1 MKEPDKKISILYL
14 DDEQQNLS
22 AFKASFR
29 RKYDILL
36 ANNAEDAFDILEENS
51 PEIIIADHR
60 MPKMTGVEFFEKV
73 KEDFPNPT
81 RILLTAY
88 TSSQTVIDAVNKGH
102 IDRYLMKPWDPILIE
117 STINSCYQ
125 MFLTRVE
132 LQDKN
137 EELKRTNEELNRFV
151 YSVSHDLR
159 APLMSLLGLIHLVR
173 IEEKPQEQGQFFDLM
188 EKSVHKMDNYIQTT
202 LEYYRNFKSEITVET
217 IDVKTLVN
225 ELTESLKSYNDH
237 VEFVTEVD
245 ESIDSVTDKMRLKI
259 IIGNILS
266 NAVKYGRK
274 PDHVGDVIIELS
286 ATKTDGELIV
296 KVKDYGVGIP
306 KDELTKIFDMFY
318 RSSTNQTSKSTGLG
332 LYLVHDAVS
341 KVKGKIE
348 VDSQV
353 DTWTEFT
360 VTIPDQFTL

>member
-1 MKEPDKKISILYL
+1 MKELEKKITILYL

-29 RKYDILL
+29 RKYEILL
-36 ANNAEDAFDILEENS
+36 ANSAEDAFSILDNNS

-60 MPKMTGVEFFEKV
+60 MPKMTGVEFFEQI
-73 KEDFPNPT
+73 KEDFPNPI

-102 IDRYLMKPWDPILIE
+102 IDRYLVKPWDPLIIE
-117 STINSCYQ
+117 STINSCHK

-132 LQDKN
+132 LQEKN
-137 EELKRTNEELNRFV
+137 DELKRTNAELNRFV

-173 IEEKPQEQGQFFDLM
+173 AEDSADEQVQFFDLM
-188 EKSVHKMDNYIQTT
+188 EKSVKKMDNYIQTT
-202 LEYYRNFKSEITVET
+202 LEYYRNFKSEISVEEV
-217 IDVKTLVN
+217 DVKALVN
-225 ELTESLKSYNDH
+225 ELTESVKSYNDH
-237 VEFVTEVD
+237 VEFVMDVD
-245 ESIDSVTDKMRLKI
+245 DSLVSHTDKMRLKI
-259 IIGNILS
+259 VVGNILS

-274 PDHVGDVIIELS
+274 PDHVGDVLIEIS
-286 ATKTDGELIV
+286 AQKDDGDLIV
-296 KVKDYGVGIP
+296 TVKDYGVGIP
-306 KDELTKIFDMFY
+306 KDELDKIFDMFY

-341 KVKGKIE
+341 KVNGKVE

-353 DTWTEFT
+353 DNWTMFK
-360 VTIPDQFTL
+360 VTIPDQFVL